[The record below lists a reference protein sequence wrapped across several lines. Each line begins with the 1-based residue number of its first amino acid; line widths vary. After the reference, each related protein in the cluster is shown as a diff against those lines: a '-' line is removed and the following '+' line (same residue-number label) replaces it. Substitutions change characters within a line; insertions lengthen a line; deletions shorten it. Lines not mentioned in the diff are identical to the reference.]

1 MSKKPQGLNK
11 IMQLRVSE
19 RAWKMLEAEAAEEG
33 AMVSE
38 IIRRIINDHF
48 KEKEEKYA
56 RLVTG

>member
-1 MSKKPQGLNK
+1 
-11 IMQLRVSE
+11 MQLRVSE